1 MVSKEHQPR
10 IITVSEIIGHNE
22 EEIEIFLTLI
32 IYQNAIQISLYDNLP
47 KLGSMSLSYPINDFI
62 DQIALFTGKHE
73 ELSATLSTLLA
84 KKTNRII
91 YASVNLSERIKVDH
105 KIINKMIDNLDLK

>member
-10 IITVSEIIGHNE
+10 IMTASEIIVDNE
-22 EEIEIFLTLI
+22 DEIEIFLTLV
-32 IYQNAIQISLYDNLP
+32 IYQNAIQISLYDDLP
-47 KLGSMSLSYPINDFI
+47 KLGSMSLAYPINDFI
-62 DQIALFTGKHE
+62 DQIPLFTGKHE

-91 YASVNLSERIKVDH
+91 YASVNLKEHIKVDH
-105 KIINKMIDNLDLK
+105 KIINKMIDNLNLK